1 MKSTRLLLVE
11 DDAGFALA
19 LRAWMGPLGVDLQ
32 WIANCGETVA
42 TLQQQNFDCVIFDL
56 CLSCAMVARAL
67 ITMREAGLFVPT
79 LVLSSPEQ
87 VQDRIR
93 LIDMGVDDFLLKPLH
108 LDELAARLKALL
120 RRRRAQVLDP
130 GELRHGNLR
139 VVSASRTVLRN
150 NAYVQLTDTEF
161 WILET
166 LLRSK
171 GKTLSRDQ
179 IEANLGARLHDG
191 GSNALEVHVHH
202 LRRKLGPAVIKTV
215 RGIGYTLGHEA

>member
-32 WIANCGETVA
+32 WIANCGETVR
-42 TLQQQNFDCVIFDL
+42 TLQGQNFDCVIFDL
-56 CLSCAMVARAL
+56 GLSCALVARAV
-67 ITMREAGLFVPT
+67 IAMRELGLVLPI
-79 LVLSSPEQ
+79 LVLSSPDQ

-93 LIDMGVDDFLLKPLH
+93 LLDMGVDDFLLKPLH

-120 RRRRAQVLDP
+120 RRRRQQELSP

-139 VVSASRTVLRN
+139 VVAASRTVLRN
-150 NAYVQLTDTEF
+150 NAYVPLTDTEF

-179 IEANLGARLHDG
+179 IEARLGDRISDA

-202 LRRKLGPAVIKTV
+202 LRRKLGSEVIKTV
-215 RGIGYTLGHEA
+215 RGIGYTLGQEA